1 MNADPGGSAM
11 EVYDPSGAT
20 EVTVAFAKRLD
31 TLEGKK
37 IGLLSNGMWRADQ
50 ALALLKDRFQERY
63 PTSTLVHIPARERIQ
78 SEEVIEAIAREG
90 YDAVV
95 VGNAA

>member
-1 MNADPGGSAM
+1 M
-11 EVYDPSGAT
+11 EVFDPSGAS
-20 EVTVAFAKRLD
+20 EVTVSFARRLD

-37 IGLLSNGMWRADQ
+37 IGLLSNGMWQADR

-63 PTSTLVHIPARERIQ
+63 PTSTLVHIPATERIQ
-78 SEEVIEAIAREG
+78 SDEVIASIAREG

>member
-1 MNADPGGSAM
+1 M

-20 EVTVAFAKRLD
+20 EVTVSFAERLD
-31 TLEGKK
+31 TLAGKT
-37 IGLLSNGMWRADQ
+37 IALLSNEMWQADR
-50 ALALLKDRFQERY
+50 ALALLRQRLQERY
-63 PTSTLVHIPARERIQ
+63 PDSTLVHIPAKERIQ
-78 SEEVIEAIAREG
+78 SDEVIEAIVREG